1 VGSFAALLEFS
12 RSYAAAVA
20 RARSEGE
27 RPVAVPVRPPPA
39 PVAAAASA
47 LRAGATAWTT
57 STPPAPESVA
67 LDDTVPVPI
76 RVDPAWFRPTDAADA
91 PRGLASSNPQPE
103 PPPAVDVDST
113 LGLGAKIVVGPALP
127 FRPQAQP
134 FVPTPAH
141 AAPHPD
147 TGTLWLDRG
156 APPPAAPEPFAKS
169 RHTVALSGSSSPVA
183 PFTLAPSQAPLAPST
198 PFRPLSLAEFARVV
212 VTLERGLDPTA
223 LLATNGLTIRDWAA
237 ISRDM
242 FRRSMTDVAFARD
255 LEAALDR
262 ARWGLP

>member
-1 VGSFAALLEFS
+1 MDDVD
-12 RSYAAAVA
+12 
-20 RARSEGE
+20 
-27 RPVAVPVRPPPA
+27 P
-39 PVAAAASA
+39 
-47 LRAGATAWTT
+47 AGARVGGA
-57 STPPAPESVA
+57 
-67 LDDTVPVPI
+67 DDTVPVPI